1 MEDFDRV
8 ATKALA
14 NYPIYERIVELK
26 VDGVANA
33 VIQQTLQEE
42 FGLSYS
48 NEYIS
53 SLWRKKIPG
62 LIASAAEDEY
72 LDWYFLNIEKGKYK
86 KCNRCGNTKLAIG
99 KYFSK
104 NSSSPD
110 GWYSICK
117 ECRSR
122 KKK

>member
-1 MEDFDRV
+1 MQ
-8 ATKALA
+8 
-14 NYPIYERIVELK
+14 
-26 VDGVANA
+26 NA
-33 VIQQTLQEE
+33 MIQQTLQEE

-72 LDWYFLNIEKGKYK
+72 LNWYFLNIEPGQYK
-86 KCNRCGNTKLAIG
+86 TCSRCGKTKLAIG

-104 NSSSPD
+104 NSGSAD

-117 ECRSR
+117 ECRN
-122 KKK
+122 KKKK